1 MCLEIYELD
10 PDRFLGLEWYAALKK
25 NKVKFDHLTDIDM
38 ILMREKGIRSEIY
51 YSVYQ
56 YGKAT
61 NTHLK
66 DYDRNKELSYIQYW
80 DANHLYG

>member
-1 MCLEIYELD
+1 MI
-10 PDRFLGLEWYAALKK
+10 LKK
-25 NKVKFDHLTDIDM
+25 
-38 ILMREKGIRSEIY
+38 EKGIRSEIY

>member
-1 MCLEIYELD
+1 
-10 PDRFLGLEWYAALKK
+10 
-25 NKVKFDHLTDIDM
+25 M
-38 ILMREKGIRSEIY
+38 ILMAEKGIRSEIY
-51 YSVYQ
+51 YFVYQ